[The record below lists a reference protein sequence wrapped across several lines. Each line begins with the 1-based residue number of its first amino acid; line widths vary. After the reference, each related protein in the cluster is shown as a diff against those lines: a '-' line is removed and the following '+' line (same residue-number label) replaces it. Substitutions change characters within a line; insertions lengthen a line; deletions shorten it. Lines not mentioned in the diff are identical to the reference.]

1 MIVKRLAV
9 LTAAGGLALALVAC
23 GSSSTPA
30 ASPATSNS
38 SSSASSAAAPSGSAP
53 MSSGAM
59 TSGAMSSGAM
69 SSGAMSSGAM
79 TSGGGAATALVGAGC
94 AGYAKAVPTGAGS
107 VGGMAADP
115 VATAASNNPLLKTLV
130 AAVSGKVNPKVN
142 LVNTLNSGEFTVFA
156 PVDTAFKKIDAAT
169 MGKLATD
176 SALLT
181 KILTYHVIPGQLDA
195 KAVIGTHKT
204 VEGGSVEV
212 TGSGDNI
219 KINGTSAVIC
229 GNVKTKNATV
239 YLIDTVLTPPADGA
253 VTSGAM
259 TSGAMT
265 SGAMTS
271 GAMTSG
277 AMTSGATT
285 SGATTSGAMT
295 SGATTS
301 GATTSGAALVGPGCA
316 AYAKAVP
323 AGAGSVGGMAADPV
337 ATAASN
343 NPLLTTLV
351 AAVSGKV
358 NPKVNLVNTLNS
370 GEFTVFAPVDSAF
383 KKVDAATMGKLTTD
397 GALLTKI
404 LTYHVVAGQL
414 DASKIAGTHKTVEGG
429 SVTVTGSGNN
439 LKVNGANV
447 ICGNVKTKNA
457 TVYLIDNVLSPTS

>member
-59 TSGAMSSGAM
+59 TSGAM

-285 SGATTSGAMT
+285 SGA
-295 SGATTS
+295 
-301 GATTSGAALVGPGCA
+301 ALVGPGCA